1 MRRDMDL
8 IRVIMLK
15 LEDWDKSPGSILSTS
30 DIENEFPIEGYTH
43 HQVMYHYKLI
53 VDKGWIDTG
62 GFPVITFRTLY
73 FRGLTNEG
81 HDFVDSVRDEAVWA
95 MTRDGAK
102 KAGAFTL
109 ELLGQLAKGFAKKQ
123 IEKHTGIEL

>member
-1 MRRDMDL
+1 MRRDMEL

-15 LEDWDKSPGSILSTS
+15 LEDWDKPPGYLLTSP
-30 DIENEFPIEGYTH
+30 DIGKFFSIEGYTPE
-43 HQVMYHYKLI
+43 QVTYHYKLI

-62 GFPVITFRTLY
+62 GFPARYGFFY
-73 FRGLTNEG
+73 FRALTSEG
-81 HDFVDSVRDEAVWA
+81 HDFVDSVRDEAIWA

>member
-1 MRRDMDL
+1 MRRDMEL

-15 LEDWDKSPGSILSTS
+15 LEDWDKPPGYLLTSP
-30 DIENEFPIEGYTH
+30 DIGKFFPIEGYTPE
-43 HQVMYHYKLI
+43 QVTYHYKLI

-62 GFPVITFRTLY
+62 GFPVRYGFFY
-73 FRGLTNEG
+73 FRALTSEG
-81 HDFVDSVRDEAVWA
+81 HDFVDSVRDEAIWA

>member
-15 LEDWDKSPGSILSTS
+15 LEDWDKSPGAIISSPHIGE
-30 DIENEFPIEGYTH
+30 DFPIEGYTPE
-43 HQVMYHYKLI
+43 QVEYHYMLI
-53 VDKGWIDTG
+53 VENRWIDTG
-62 GFPVITFRTLY
+62 GSRPTFGFFY
-73 FRGLTNEG
+73 FRALTGEG
-81 HDFVDSVRDEAVWA
+81 HDFVDSVRDEEVWA

>member
-1 MRRDMDL
+1 MRRDMEL

-15 LEDWDKSPGSILSTS
+15 LEDWDKSPSSIISS
-30 DIENEFPIEGYTH
+30 PDIGEDFPIEGFTPE
-43 HQVMYHYKLI
+43 QVEYHYKLI

-62 GFPVITFRTLY
+62 GFPVRFGYFY
-73 FRGLTNEG
+73 FRALTDEG
-81 HDFVDSVRDEAVWA
+81 HDFVDSVRDEEVWA

-102 KAGAFTL
+102 KAGVFTL
-109 ELLGQLAKGFAKKQ
+109 DLLGQLAKGFAKKQ